1 MSYENV
7 KLTDVLD
14 TAYITFINDSVEVN
28 NVVAQ
33 SSEYNYDDS
42 THNLTI
48 NLASVNAQAETIIS
62 FSVKKLNDFFILIN
76 SVLGTLSDG
85 NSVQSYTVKTLSPIN
100 RWFIVNN
107 YGCGVPLSSPV
118 ITKVGVLSS
127 TKMLSLKSLK
137 TILSS
142 KVKLLSLLKL
152 SFDGV
157 KYLKII
163 IF

>member
-48 NLASVNAQAETIIS
+48 NLASV
-62 FSVKKLNDFFILIN
+62 KK
-76 SVLGTLSDG
+76 
-85 NSVQSYTVKTLSPIN
+85 
-100 RWFIVNN
+100 
-107 YGCGVPLSSPV
+107 
-118 ITKVGVLSS
+118 TK
-127 TKMLSLKSLK
+127 
-137 TILSS
+137 
-142 KVKLLSLLKL
+142 
-152 SFDGV
+152 
-157 KYLKII
+157 
-163 IF
+163 

>member
-100 RWFIVNN
+100 R
-107 YGCGVPLSSPV
+107 
-118 ITKVGVLSS
+118 
-127 TKMLSLKSLK
+127 
-137 TILSS
+137 
-142 KVKLLSLLKL
+142 
-152 SFDGV
+152 
-157 KYLKII
+157 
-163 IF
+163 

>member
-1 MSYENV
+1 M
-7 KLTDVLD
+7 
-14 TAYITFINDSVEVN
+14 
-28 NVVAQ
+28 
-33 SSEYNYDDS
+33 
-42 THNLTI
+42 
-48 NLASVNAQAETIIS
+48 
-62 FSVKKLNDFFILIN
+62 
-76 SVLGTLSDG
+76 LGTLSDG
-85 NSVQSYTVKTLSPIN
+85 NSVQSNTVKALSPIN
-100 RWFIVNN
+100 RWCTVNN
-107 YGCGVPLSSPV
+107 YGFGVPLSSPV

-152 SFDGV
+152 LFDGV

>member
-1 MSYENV
+1 MEIV
-7 KLTDVLD
+7 FKVIQL
-14 TAYITFINDSVEVN
+14 
-28 NVVAQ
+28 
-33 SSEYNYDDS
+33 
-42 THNLTI
+42 
-48 NLASVNAQAETIIS
+48 
-62 FSVKKLNDFFILIN
+62 K
-76 SVLGTLSDG
+76 
-85 NSVQSYTVKTLSPIN
+85 
-100 RWFIVNN
+100 VNN
-107 YGCGVPLSSPV
+107 YGCGVPLSSLV

-152 SFDGV
+152 LFDGV

>member
-28 NVVAQ
+28 NVAA
-33 SSEYNYDDS
+33 
-42 THNLTI
+42 H
-48 NLASVNAQAETIIS
+48 QAETIIS

-100 RWFIVNN
+100 RWCIVNN

-137 TILSS
+137 TIP
-142 KVKLLSLLKL
+142 

-157 KYLKII
+157 KYLKIR

>member
-28 NVVAQ
+28 NVAA
-33 SSEYNYDDS
+33 
-42 THNLTI
+42 H
-48 NLASVNAQAETIIS
+48 QAETIIS
-62 FSVKKLNDFFILIN
+62 FSKKKLNDFFILIN

-100 RWFIVNN
+100 RWCTVNN
-107 YGCGVPLSSPV
+107 YGFGVPLSSPV